1 MTSKGGLIYT
11 QGGPSP
17 GGALDRG
24 LLYMYVQWNLR
35 NKITIWAM
43 KSGLIF
49 EVVLILRTISHV
61 YMDLGQNQSG
71 LISKVVIQRGS
82 TVSFEGYWARNVR

>member
-1 MTSKGGLIYT
+1 MTSKADLIHRVALRQGGGLSI
-11 QGGPSP
+11 G
-17 GGALDRG
+17 G

-61 YMDLGQNQSG
+61 YMDLGLNQSG